1 MRRTYKGIDTR
12 LYGMVADPS
21 AEDYCKHIVCTPIN
35 ANHEA
40 VSNDDPGRI
49 GYKCTYPPS
58 ASGEQKE
65 TYLYT
70 ERLSIG
76 DVAKEERAR
85 KRRNVRFPGIIYL
98 NYPPKNKEK
107 LFPEIGIVKR
117 ENGVE
122 YVRMTDELEVRNE
135 SVIRGS
141 DGDYGRGIREASIHS
156 YLDKNA
162 KDQVMMFFGPSGSG
176 KSYNVGTVL
185 KLIWDESKEIP
196 IPDSASPTKAGTSKS
211 PSRSPSAR
219 AGSPSSRDSKETDRD
234 MKIEIDVLY
243 GQAYIDTAGMLQVM
257 HRQITLDMTT
267 DPSKPFSNY
276 ATGSILNE
284 LEYQRRKGIFNDR
297 DYAGYVTKVQTLLQ
311 TMKGEPQLTAIFDD
325 FYGQR
330 GVRLV
335 KQNINNK
342 QSSRCTTIYKVTY
355 RDRHTDK
362 YKTIRIVDA
371 AGNESTYDILRGMYQ
386 NLPEDPD
393 EAYKNKVLQDFLSAT
408 KRFDLKSNPEYTP
421 KISSTITEQK
431 LELDRKKGFHQ
442 YQFDTSG
449 FVPEPSS
456 PEYQSYAQQLVR
468 ESLYINIMIGEMAKC
483 LTFTDN
489 GDMKLLSSMLLID
502 TGGRVTLRSY
512 DKDGL
517 FADKVRFMYD
527 VPSPPPADGIHI
539 HDVHMELRKNENPI
553 TSSLFPLREYIW
565 NGFAVEAMGELTRDP
580 DGGTNIS
587 TDPLI
592 EAVQKYNILTNSD
605 LRRLGVDPYSIP
617 KQAFVKTKER
627 PYMYY
632 QIVKKQ
638 APQVSGFTVLPM
650 FVASPENVSNT
661 KSAAE
666 SLVKLMVGEL
676 EPEDVTYEWAD
687 EEE

>member
-1 MRRTYKGIDTR
+1 
-12 LYGMVADPS
+12 
-21 AEDYCKHIVCTPIN
+21 
-35 ANHEA
+35 
-40 VSNDDPGRI
+40 
-49 GYKCTYPPS
+49 
-58 ASGEQKE
+58 
-65 TYLYT
+65 
-70 ERLSIG
+70 
-76 DVAKEERAR
+76 
-85 KRRNVRFPGIIYL
+85 
-98 NYPPKNKEK
+98 
-107 LFPEIGIVKR
+107 
-117 ENGVE
+117 
-122 YVRMTDELEVRNE
+122 
-135 SVIRGS
+135 
-141 DGDYGRGIREASIHS
+141 
-156 YLDKNA
+156 
-162 KDQVMMFFGPSGSG
+162 
-176 KSYNVGTVL
+176 
-185 KLIWDESKEIP
+185 
-196 IPDSASPTKAGTSKS
+196 
-211 PSRSPSAR
+211 
-219 AGSPSSRDSKETDRD
+219 

-243 GQAYIDTAGMLQVM
+243 GQAYIDGAGKLQVM
-257 HRQITLDMTT
+257 HTQFTLDMTT
-267 DPSKPFSNY
+267 DPSKQFGNY

-297 DYAGYVTKVQTLLQ
+297 DFAGYVTKVQTLLQ
-311 TMKGEPQLTAIFDD
+311 TMSGEPHLAAMFDN
-325 FYGQR
+325 FYGQK

-393 EAYKNKVLQDFLSAT
+393 EAYKDQVLKDFLSAT
-408 KRFDLKSNPEYTP
+408 KRLDPKKNVAYTP

-431 LELDRKKGFHQ
+431 QELDRKKGFHQ
-442 YQFDTSG
+442 YHFDTSG
-449 FVPEPSS
+449 FVPDTSS
-456 PEYQSYAQQLVR
+456 PEYQPYAQQLVR

-502 TGGRVTLRSY
+502 KDNKVTLRSY

-527 VPSPPPADGIHI
+527 VPSPPPADDIHI
-539 HDVHMELRKNENPI
+539 HDVHMQLRTNENPI

-565 NGFAVEAMGELTRDP
+565 NGFAVEAMGELGRDP

-592 EAVQKYNILTNSD
+592 EAVQKHNVLTNSD

-617 KQAFVKTKER
+617 RQAFVKSKEK

-650 FVASPENVSNT
+650 FVASEENVSNT

-676 EPEDVTYEWAD
+676 EPENVAYEWAEA
-687 EEE
+687 EE

>member
-1 MRRTYKGIDTR
+1 
-12 LYGMVADPS
+12 
-21 AEDYCKHIVCTPIN
+21 
-35 ANHEA
+35 
-40 VSNDDPGRI
+40 
-49 GYKCTYPPS
+49 
-58 ASGEQKE
+58 
-65 TYLYT
+65 
-70 ERLSIG
+70 LSIG
-76 DVAKEERAR
+76 DVAREERAR
-85 KRRNVRFPGIIYL
+85 KRRNVQFPGIIYL

-107 LFPEIGIVKR
+107 LFPNIDIVTR

-122 YVRMTDELEVRNE
+122 YVRMTDELEVRKE

-141 DGDYGRGIREASIHS
+141 DGDYGRGILEKTIHS
-156 YLDKNA
+156 YLDKEA

-185 KLIWDESKEIP
+185 KLIWDESKDIP
-196 IPDSASPTKAGTSKS
+196 IPDSASPTKARTSTS

-219 AGSPSSRDSKETDRD
+219 DGSPSSRDSKETDRD

-243 GQAYIDTAGMLQVM
+243 GQAYIDAAGRLQVM
-257 HRQITLDMTT
+257 HRQFTLDMTT
-267 DPSKPFSNY
+267 DSGKQFGNY
-276 ATGSILNE
+276 ATGSILNQ
-284 LEYQRRKGIFNDR
+284 LEYQRRRGIFNDR
-297 DYAGYVTKVQTLLQ
+297 DYAGYVTQVQTLLQ
-311 TMKGEPQLTAIFDD
+311 TMKGEPHLTAIFDY
-325 FYGQR
+325 FYGQK

-386 NLPEDPD
+386 NLPENPD
-393 EAYKNKVLQDFLSAT
+393 EADKDKVLKDFLSAT
-408 KRFDLKSNPEYTP
+408 KRFDPKINSEYTP

-431 LELDRKKGFHQ
+431 MELDRKKGFHQ
-442 YQFDTSG
+442 YDFDPSG
-449 FVPEPSS
+449 FVPDPAS
-456 PEYQSYAQQLVR
+456 PEYQPYAQQLVR

-483 LTFTDN
+483 LTFTGN

-502 TGGRVTLRSY
+502 KDSRVTLRSY
-512 DKDGL
+512 DNDGL

-527 VPSPPPADGIHI
+527 VPSPPPADDIHI

-553 TSSLFPLREYIW
+553 TTSLFPLREYIW
-565 NGFAVEAMGELTRDP
+565 NGFSVEAMGELPRDP

-592 EAVQKYNILTNSD
+592 EAVQKHNVLTNSD
-605 LRRLGVDPYSIP
+605 LRRLKVEPNDIP
-617 KQAFVKTKER
+617 KKAFVKTKDR

-632 QIVKKQ
+632 QIAKKE

-650 FVASPENVSNT
+650 YVASSENVSNT

-676 EPEDVTYEWAD
+676 EPDDVAFEWAD
-687 EEE
+687 EEREED